1 MNYPKETSDGERAVD
16 EFIEASRSEFTCLEK
31 ADSIS
36 DMTRGIDLWFDIELE
51 GKRYSG
57 LGIDVKAMKSIR
69 RGHPKQDKFHW
80 LELQDVHGGNGS
92 LYSYANFIAFET
104 SESFII
110 VNRPRIVRELEKK
123 LIEDFVPE
131 ASMALYRYYGRPG
144 RKDVITLVETSW
156 LREIMWKEV
165 SKNDPTTS

>member
-1 MNYPKETSDGERAVD
+1 MDFQPQITDGERAVE
-16 EFIEASRSEFTCLEK
+16 EFIEASRSEFASIEK
-31 ADSIS
+31 ADTVD
-36 DMTRGIDLWFDIELE
+36 DMTRGIDLWFDVEHE

-57 LGIDVKAMKSIR
+57 LSIDVKAMKSIS
-69 RGHPKQDKFHW
+69 RGRPKQDEFHW

-104 SESFII
+104 EQSFIV
-110 VNRPRIVRELEKK
+110 VNRPRIVRELENK
-123 LIEDFVPE
+123 LIDDFVPE

-156 LREIMWKEV
+156 LREIMWKEIAK
-165 SKNDPTTS
+165 S